1 MKKQILLDNLE
12 QLETKEYT
20 KLTPILV
27 PETFE
32 ELKELCK
39 GLKNIEIYN
48 NSICV
53 TNSDIIL
60 IRFYDDGEIR
70 TSGGGEI
77 VMENR
82 TPAQMWSII
91 KGLIGE

>member
-39 GLKNIEIYN
+39 DNKKLGIGLEFIEFNEFSMVFKREGI
-48 NSICV
+48 ICC
-53 TNSDIIL
+53 SG
-60 IRFYDDGEIR
+60 DD
-70 TSGGGEI
+70 EI
-77 VMENR
+77 VAVNR
-82 TPAQMWSII
+82 TPEQMWEII
-91 KGLIGE
+91 RNLMEDK

>member
-1 MKKQILLDNLE
+1 MKKQILVDDLE

-20 KLTPILV
+20 KLTPMLV
-27 PETFE
+27 PETWE

-60 IRFYDDGEIR
+60 IRFYDAGKIR
-70 TSGGGEI
+70 NSGGEI

-82 TPAQMWSII
+82 TPAQMWQII